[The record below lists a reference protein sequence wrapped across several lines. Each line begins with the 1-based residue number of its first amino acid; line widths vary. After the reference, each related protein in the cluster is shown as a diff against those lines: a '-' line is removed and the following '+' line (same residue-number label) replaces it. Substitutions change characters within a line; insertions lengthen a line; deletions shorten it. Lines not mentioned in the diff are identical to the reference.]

1 MSLTPLLDGPDL
13 REGAEPAA
21 RHLARLGPS
30 LLSGP
35 ELIDAL
41 DQSDLRGRGGAGFP
55 VGRKWRS
62 VAGRQ
67 GPRALI
73 ANGAEGEPLSFKD
86 RLLMQARPHLVL
98 DGAVLA
104 AGAVGA
110 EQIVLYIGR
119 EHSAAADAMLHAL
132 AELPATERA
141 RIRISRAP
149 VAYVSGEETA
159 AVQFVNRG
167 VALPMSVPPRP
178 FEAGV
183 GGRPTLVQNVESLA
197 APALIARRGGAWYRS
212 SGTLLV
218 TVTGAVARPGVV
230 ETPLGTPVAEVVE
243 RAGGHPG
250 SVQALLL
257 GGYFGGWVAADEAW
271 DLPLH
276 PERLRGTGH
285 ALGCGVVAPLPADRC
300 GVAETARIVS
310 YLAGQSAGQ
319 CGPCVF
325 GLGAIAETLRR
336 IAVGRSRPDDLA
348 RLDRWSAELPGR
360 GACRHPDGGAGLV
373 RSALGV
379 FADDFAH
386 HLARRGCAAARPLT
400 AGVA

>member
-119 EHSAAADAMLHAL
+119 EHSAAARLS
-132 AELPATERA
+132 TFWTR
-141 RIRISRAP
+141 
-149 VAYVSGEETA
+149 V
-159 AVQFVNRG
+159 
-167 VALPMSVPPRP
+167 
-178 FEAGV
+178 
-183 GGRPTLVQNVESLA
+183 GRPPT
-197 APALIARRGGAWYRS
+197 PASKGRGG
-212 SGTLLV
+212 TLM
-218 TVTGAVARPGVV
+218 GRA
-230 ETPLGTPVAEVVE
+230 TP
-243 RAGGHPG
+243 
-250 SVQALLL
+250 
-257 GGYFGGWVAADEAW
+257 
-271 DLPLH
+271 
-276 PERLRGTGH
+276 RLTN
-285 ALGCGVVAPLPADRC
+285 
-300 GVAETARIVS
+300 
-310 YLAGQSAGQ
+310 
-319 CGPCVF
+319 
-325 GLGAIAETLRR
+325 
-336 IAVGRSRPDDLA
+336 
-348 RLDRWSAELPGR
+348 
-360 GACRHPDGGAGLV
+360 
-373 RSALGV
+373 
-379 FADDFAH
+379 
-386 HLARRGCAAARPLT
+386 
-400 AGVA
+400 